1 MEDNL
6 LEKALI
12 MVGNGTMKEGF
23 KISNDFG
30 YYLFMEIAGL
40 VTGLAR
46 GGVDIYNNYAN
57 GEFNRFK
64 QNV

>member
-6 LEKALI
+6 LERALI
-12 MVGNGTMKEGF
+12 MVGNGTIKEGF
-23 KISNDFG
+23 KINNDLR